1 MLSIVTNPGS
11 SRVKNTHKT
20 CKKQTYLTSGQFS
33 PISLTIADASGYFE
47 SIPWTLFKFS
57 TKKEIFDHLDKICS
71 FIWYLVIFFYH
82 ILSTVIFRLST
93 KRKVFLNQSLDCFV
107 NVLAEW
113 LWSNLQSNWRRNSRL
128 VVDLIGQ
135 TVFLIHEKNHSLLF
149 GWDKQFQK

>member
-1 MLSIVTNPGS
+1 MLSIVPNPGS

-33 PISLTIADASGYFE
+33 PIRLTIADASGYFE
-47 SIPWTLFKFS
+47 SIPWTLFNFS
-57 TKKEIFDHLDKICS
+57 TKKKFLITKIRYAALFDIL
-71 FIWYLVIFFYH
+71 LFFYH

-93 KRKVFLNQSLDCFV
+93 KRKVFLNQFLDCLV

-149 GWDKQFQK
+149 GLDKQFQK